1 MHANAQEIFVCPGCR
16 GSLRLHAS
24 ESVIIETGT
33 LECSSCGAVYPVRRG
48 VPRFVSTESYAD
60 TFGRQWTRWART
72 QHDSLNET
80 TIFRG
85 RMQRYTGWTPESM
98 SGKVVVDAG
107 CGPGGFIDV
116 IEEHAKLVIGFDLS
130 CAIDAAYELHGRR
143 PNVHLAQADIFR
155 SPLPDGVADRVYTFG
170 VVQHTE
176 DPESAFRMPDPARS
190 SGRRD
195 RGMGLSALAHPSAL
209 VPCSAIYRGNERA
222 ACHAV
227 HRVVRAEGIPGERYG
242 GPRSRARSVFAPTD
256 PSGRLSRPKRR
267 TQAAQLGADVR
278 VGADGYSRYAHHPV
292 HVSTAVGGFA
302 ALDARSRRRATSDA
316 VRDGRRRDEAG
327 VNVFAC
333 ACSSFSGS
341 TACPGGWRDEDRVL
355 RDSDGLRMQ
364 SCAA

>member
-176 DPESAFRMPDPARS
+176 DPESAFRSLIR
-190 SGRRD
+190 
-195 RGMGLSALAHPSAL
+195 L
-209 VPCSAIYRGNERA
+209 VRPGGEIAVWVYR
-222 ACHAV
+222 
-227 HRVVRAEGIPGERYG
+227 
-242 GPRSRARSVFAPTD
+242 RSRIPQPLYLV
-256 PSGRLSRPKRR
+256 RR
-267 TQAAQLGADVR
+267 F
-278 VGADGYSRYAHHPV
+278 
-292 HVSTAVGGFA
+292 TAGM
-302 ALDARSRRRATSDA
+302 SEPRATRFIEWYVPKAYRVSGMVGRVPVLGRYLRRLIPVADY
-316 VRDGRRRDEAG
+316 RDRRDERRQLSSEQMFEWALMDTHDMLITRYTYPQRWEDLQRWMRDLEG
-327 VNVFAC
+327 VRRPTP
-333 ACSSFSGS
+333 S
-341 TACPGGWRDEDRVL
+341 E
-355 RDSDGLRMQ
+355 M
-364 SCAA
+364 AAVATKPA